1 MALLEIKCVSG
12 RLRMDNRCAPKVRR
26 DYDTGV
32 LFSYPDK
39 EVFIHRNFIFYTEGQ
54 RFFVSDS
61 YGNKFNFLPS
71 HAKLTFDEVLQK
83 LTRCQSPYADVVTDD
98 TLIGKGDEDSPL
110 GVDKD
115 KFIEPGDDVSELNND
130 AGYLTL
136 DTLPDINDGE
146 LDITTGDGL
155 EGSGK
160 FTANQA
166 GDTVI
171 EIAIDKVTIDKIN
184 HGETAFGWGDHS
196 VEGYL
201 KADDITGKEDKVNK
215 VTDLDNPNN
224 TTYPTTKAVNDAIQD
239 VDSGIVQS
247 DWKEND
253 SSDRAFIRNKP
264 TKVSDFNIDINTDD
278 ISEGNNNLYYTESR
292 VANNSDVSA
301 NSAARHTHNNKGA
314 LDKVTDSGSGDK
326 YLANDGTYNTVI
338 IPGDDVTNLN
348 LNIDTDDIDEGSN
361 NKYYTENRVEGVID
375 NKVTKNYIDNLG
387 IDAVTLNGKDNYILD
402 TEKGSPGGVA
412 TLNSSGKLST
422 SQVPAIALTETFEV
436 NDINERDALPTGTGE
451 GAVGIGDVVIVS
463 DASDDP
469 EVDEGGATYIYTGSE
484 YKRLVTPTD
493 DVTSVNG
500 QNGIVVLDTDDI
512 SEGSTNKYFTNA
524 RVSNNS
530 DVSANTNARHTH
542 SNKSALDNI
551 INSGNGKNALMN
563 DGTYKSVVRPGDD
576 VTDLNLNITSDDIPE
591 GDNKYFTEQRVCNTP
606 CVQSLIAD
614 QHTHPNKALLDTYD
628 QSNEDIEDAVIHKDR
643 KDNPH
648 EVSADQV
655 IDLQSFITL
664 QTFYNTK
671 GYCCLYQKFR
681 YTGGDQIF
689 EIDYDIFEITD
700 VFVNGEKTLD
710 FTFRY
715 NEVEILGSLNQDDI
729 IEVKY
734 THYCTFDK
742 VYGIRRD
749 KNIASPDWERIGK
762 DMTLHASLPVQSQL
776 KRCIV
781 NNDGEIVYYLHDDD
795 STKKADGTDAVLD
808 GTDGQY
814 MRITPRHFQRF
825 DEIDGIQYA
834 WISTDPFPG
843 SFMMEEMYASP
854 AEGTVHRPTNTLSS
868 VVSMD
873 PDYRGGN
880 NNASLDG
887 DPNSQLGMPATAIS
901 RTNFVNYA
909 ENRGEAWTSGEY
921 EWIRTEVWLRTIE
934 YATNH
939 HQRAI
944 DTELTP
950 EGYRQG
956 GLGDGPTTINSTEW
970 LNFNGRYPIIPIG
983 ATLELGNH
991 SGEIEYVLND
1001 FPEEGEARSIMVN
1014 SYRGIQNPYGHIY
1027 EWMNGVNFRATEE
1040 GTKRE
1045 IFKAV
1050 GDAYSTNSYDGYRKI
1065 GDMPPA
1071 NGYITEILF
1080 GPEGDIFPVKASGG
1094 SATTYFTDYYYR
1106 SDLDRL
1112 CVLAVSGLADY
1123 GAPAGSF
1130 FARTHYAPS
1139 STFAVCGSRLCF
1151 FKNRKSV

>member
-326 YLANDGTYNTVI
+326 YLADDGTYNTVI

-493 DVTSVNG
+493 DVISVNG

-576 VTDLNLNITSDDIPE
+576 VTDLNLNITSDNVPE
-591 GDNKYFTEQRVCNTP
+591 GNSNRYYTNDRVSNNTDVSANTSARHTHSNKSALDKIISTGSGNKYL
-606 CVQSLIAD
+606 SD
-614 QHTHPNKALLDTYD
+614 DGTYKIKED
-628 QSNEDIEDAVIHKDR
+628 PEWGKITGDIEDQADLKNAFDNKSDKGHTHTSSEITDFQSAVTNNTDVENATTHIGR
-643 KDNPH
+643 TDNPH
-648 EVSADQV
+648 NITAAQV
-655 IDLQSFITL
+655 
-664 QTFYNTK
+664 
-671 GYCCLYQKFR
+671 G
-681 YTGGDQIF
+681 
-689 EIDYDIFEITD
+689 
-700 VFVNGEKTLD
+700 V
-710 FTFRY
+710 
-715 NEVEILGSLNQDDI
+715 
-729 IEVKY
+729 
-734 THYCTFDK
+734 
-742 VYGIRRD
+742 D
-749 KNIASPDWERIGK
+749 KNFIDGLGVDAATLNGK
-762 DMTLHASLPVQSQL
+762 SDTDFATSAQG
-776 KRCIV
+776 
-781 NNDGEIVYYLHDDD
+781 N
-795 STKKADGTDAVLD
+795 KADTALQPGDDVSELLNNVGYVTEGGTLGLAIHGDD
-808 GTDGQY
+808 EDT
-814 MRITPRHFQRF
+814 QRPSGF
-825 DEIDGIQYA
+825 
-834 WISTDPFPG
+834 
-843 SFMMEEMYASP
+843 
-854 AEGTVHRPTNTLSS
+854 SS
-868 VVSMD
+868 VVWIGEVE
-873 PDYRGGN
+873 PE
-880 NNASLDG
+880 NANEND
-887 DPNSQLGMPATAIS
+887 IW
-901 RTNFVNYA
+901 VND
-909 ENRGEAWTSGEY
+909 
-921 EWIRTEVWLRTIE
+921 V
-934 YATNH
+934 
-939 HQRAI
+939 
-944 DTELTP
+944 
-950 EGYRQG
+950 
-956 GLGDGPTTINSTEW
+956 
-970 LNFNGRYPIIPIG
+970 
-983 ATLELGNH
+983 
-991 SGEIEYVLND
+991 
-1001 FPEEGEARSIMVN
+1001 
-1014 SYRGIQNPYGHIY
+1014 
-1027 EWMNGVNFRATEE
+1027 
-1040 GTKRE
+1040 
-1045 IFKAV
+1045 
-1050 GDAYSTNSYDGYRKI
+1050 
-1065 GDMPPA
+1065 
-1071 NGYITEILF
+1071 
-1080 GPEGDIFPVKASGG
+1080 
-1094 SATTYFTDYYYR
+1094 
-1106 SDLDRL
+1106 
-1112 CVLAVSGLADY
+1112 
-1123 GAPAGSF
+1123 
-1130 FARTHYAPS
+1130 
-1139 STFAVCGSRLCF
+1139 
-1151 FKNRKSV
+1151 